1 MHTDRKRIVGYT
13 HEETLDAIYRAVKSR
28 HAEISLTERDR
39 LCGIYMFEVRKE
51 IKKEGRKGR
60 PLKACIRKS
69 VRDLDSTLFNSF
81 ESV

>member
-51 IKKEGRKGR
+51 IKKEVRREKGTSCESLYQEKCKR
-60 PLKACIRKS
+60 PRQHT
-69 VRDLDSTLFNSF
+69 V
-81 ESV
+81 